1 MKYLK
6 GLLYTLIVSNF
17 VGQTFTNF
25 TSADGLVDDNVTC
38 GTYQGNG
45 ILWFGTQ
52 NGISKFDGVNWT
64 NFTTFTDSN
73 LISNT
78 ITAIKITNNGDLWVG
93 TDFGLCKYADSI
105 WTCFTTADGLG
116 DDRIKYIEQSAD
128 GRIWIG
134 NMMDYPFTTGQI
146 GLLII
151 CLTGYLLEE
160 FSISLLTIMMMLG

>member
-6 GLLYTLIVSNF
+6 ALLYTLMVSNF

-64 NFTTFTDSN
+64 NFTTFTDSLSKFNILLDKERARLN
-73 LISNT
+73 LI
-78 ITAIKITNNGDLWVG
+78 
-93 TDFGLCKYADSI
+93 
-105 WTCFTTADGLG
+105 
-116 DDRIKYIEQSAD
+116 
-128 GRIWIG
+128 
-134 NMMDYPFTTGQI
+134 
-146 GLLII
+146 
-151 CLTGYLLEE
+151 
-160 FSISLLTIMMMLG
+160 

>member
-64 NFTTFTDSN
+64 NFTTLFELNLSLDDRYDTSDKVRLYLKNMFSN
-73 LISNT
+73 LP
-78 ITAIKITNNGDLWVG
+78 TNE
-93 TDFGLCKYADSI
+93 KRS
-105 WTCFTTADGLG
+105 
-116 DDRIKYIEQSAD
+116 
-128 GRIWIG
+128 
-134 NMMDYPFTTGQI
+134 
-146 GLLII
+146 
-151 CLTGYLLEE
+151 
-160 FSISLLTIMMMLG
+160 